1 MGIKLIKIKKLYAIC
16 RAVHIY
22 VSTALFSLLI
32 FFCITGLLLNHLSW
46 ISEEGKVSGVKQGSL
61 PEEVSDAFQ
70 QNFSAVNA
78 MTRIAPYL
86 KDTYQL
92 TELSSFDWD
101 KDANELILDYPIPAG
116 YALVVIDTASFNYDI
131 EYQQANLLSVLN
143 DLHKGRHSG
152 EVWSW
157 VIDASAVLICLFSF
171 TGLFILFQNK
181 KKRQFGL
188 WLTLLGSITPII
200 IYYFFIP
207 RLSGVL

>member
-1 MGIKLIKIKKLYAIC
+1 MIKIKELYSIC
-16 RAVHIY
+16 RVIHIY

-32 FFCITGLLLNHLSW
+32 FFCVSGILLNHLSW
-46 ISEEGKVSGVKQGSL
+46 ISDEGKVSGLKQGSL
-61 PEEVSDAFQ
+61 PENITNGLQ
-70 QNFSAVNA
+70 QSISAVDS
-78 MTRIAPYL
+78 MTLIAPYL
-86 KDTYQL
+86 SENYQL
-92 TELSSFDWD
+92 TELSSIDWD
-101 KDANELILDYPIPAG
+101 KDANELVLDYPIPAG
-116 YALVVIDTASFNYDI
+116 YVLVVIDTLTFNYDI

-157 VIDASAVLICLFSF
+157 VIDISATLVCLFSF

-188 WLTLLGSITPII
+188 WLTLLGSATPIL
-200 IYYFFIP
+200 IYIFFIP

>member
-1 MGIKLIKIKKLYAIC
+1 MC
-16 RAVHIY
+16 RVIHIY

-32 FFCITGLLLNHLSW
+32 FFCVSGLLLNHLSW
-46 ISEEGKVSGVKQGSL
+46 ISDAGKISGVKAGHL
-61 PEEVSDAFQ
+61 PTEVIGTDHKAL
-70 QNFSAVNA
+70 SAVNTVA
-78 MTRIAPYL
+78 LIAPYL
-86 KDTYQL
+86 SDTYQL
-92 TELSSFDWD
+92 NELSSFDWD
-101 KDANELILDYPIPAG
+101 KDVNELILDYPIPAG
-116 YALVVIDTASFNYDI
+116 YALVVINTTTFDYYI

-152 EVWSW
+152 KVWSW
-157 VIDASAVLICLFSF
+157 VIDISAVFICLFSF

-188 WLTLLGSITPII
+188 WLTLLGSVTPII

>member
-1 MGIKLIKIKKLYAIC
+1 MC
-16 RAVHIY
+16 RVIHIY
-22 VSTALFSLLI
+22 VSTTLFSLLI
-32 FFCITGLLLNHLSW
+32 FFCVSGLLLNHLSW
-46 ISEEGKVSGVKQGSL
+46 ISDEGKISGVKEGHI
-61 PEEVSDAFQ
+61 PVEVIGT
-70 QNFSAVNA
+70 NHKGMSAVNA
-78 MTRIAPYL
+78 VALIEPYL
-86 KDTYQL
+86 SNTYQL
-92 TELSSFDWD
+92 HELSSFDWD
-101 KDANELILDYPIPAG
+101 KDVNELILDYPIPAG
-116 YALVVIDTASFNYDI
+116 YALVVIDTVTFDYYI

-157 VIDASAVLICLFSF
+157 VIDISAVLICLFSL

-188 WLTLLGSITPII
+188 WLTLLGSVTPII